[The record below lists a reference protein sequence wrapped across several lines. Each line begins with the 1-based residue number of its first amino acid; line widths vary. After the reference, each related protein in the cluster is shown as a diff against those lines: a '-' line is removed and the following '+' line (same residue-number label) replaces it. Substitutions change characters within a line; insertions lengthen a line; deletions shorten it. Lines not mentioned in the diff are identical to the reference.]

1 MLEYKE
7 IELTIGN
14 SKFKFTI
21 EDNAV
26 NPSQSHSHA
35 HTNYELF
42 YVWDGEVNIKTDDE
56 DYVIKKGQAMLIA
69 PAMYHRSFTEHGT
82 VKLNLYF
89 SFVRSQKHSDSEDL
103 CDGFERT
110 FSAVQFAKKDNAE
123 QIGKH
128 ISIFR
133 QILESDCFGKHERLR
148 AELTEL
154 TFALYDALNSDA
166 SFTTEKRS
174 ESKIGMHYRY
184 EIDLL
189 LSQNFSNNIG
199 LDFLSKELCLSP
211 KRVSVIIKQL
221 YGKTF
226 RQVRTEMKIQ
236 VAKQFLRESRLSI
249 DEIAEKVGYD
259 SVRGFQAAF
268 IQITGK
274 TPGRYRKEKQN

>member
-1 MLEYKE
+1 MEYRE
-7 IELTIGN
+7 IELPIGN

-26 NPSQSHSHA
+26 IPSKSHPHA

-56 DYVIKKGQAMLIA
+56 IYVIKKGQAMLIA
-69 PAMYHRSFTEHGT
+69 PAMYHRSFTQPGT

-89 SFVRSQKHSDSEDL
+89 SFVKSQKQPEHEDMWK
-103 CDGFERT
+103 GFEQV
-110 FSAVQFAKKDNAE
+110 FSGVQFFKNDNAE

-133 QILESDCFGKHERLR
+133 QLLDSSCFGQHERLR

-154 TFALYDALNSDA
+154 TFALYDSLTNSTEV
-166 SFTTEKRS
+166 TTTKRN

-184 EIDLL
+184 EVDRL

-236 VAKQFLRESRLSI
+236 VAKQLLRETKLPI

-259 SVRGFQAAF
+259 SIRGFQAAF
-268 IQITGK
+268 MQITGK
-274 TPGRYRKEKQN
+274 TPGRYRKE